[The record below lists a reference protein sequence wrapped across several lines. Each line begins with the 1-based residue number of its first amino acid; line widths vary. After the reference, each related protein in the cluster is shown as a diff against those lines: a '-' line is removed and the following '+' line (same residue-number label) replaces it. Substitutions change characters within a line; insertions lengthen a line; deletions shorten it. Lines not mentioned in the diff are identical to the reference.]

1 MEFKDILKKYWFL
14 LLVAIGLLV
23 YVVVYCVQAYSNR
36 TVYVDAKQEDG
47 KSPDFR
53 TSFSII

>member
-36 TVYVDAKQEDG
+36 TVYVNAKQEDG
-47 KSPDFR
+47 KSIVY
-53 TSFSII
+53 T